1 MYRMPH
7 SPVRS
12 PIPAT
17 SSQMMDLEGEVD
29 FSRPQSVSQGAKAQ
43 NPVCLLSQPKPFP
56 PF

>member
-29 FSRPQSVSQGAKAQ
+29 FSRPRQWGAKAQ
-43 NPVCLLSQPKPFP
+43 NPVCLLAQPKPFP